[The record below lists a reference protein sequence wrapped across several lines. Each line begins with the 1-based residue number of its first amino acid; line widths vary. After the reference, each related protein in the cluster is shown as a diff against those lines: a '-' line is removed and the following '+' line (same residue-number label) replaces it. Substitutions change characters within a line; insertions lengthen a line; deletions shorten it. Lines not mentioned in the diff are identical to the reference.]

1 MSVKMTKYKHTE
13 FEDDSCS
20 SSIGSVILNSEGIST
35 SATHIRYHS
44 GMNFW
49 RARSKLERC
58 LFLICLGLS
67 LIIFILLVV
76 IITTATNNSPIKNE
90 WDDAQIL
97 HVSTSNSSFHCLTEH
112 CVTVAATIINSINPS
127 INPCDDFYE
136 YACGGWIKKNP
147 IPDGKSMWGTFGK
160 LEQDNQLVVKIALE
174 KELSEMKSK
183 AEQKAKLYYL
193 SCMDANETIEA
204 LGAQPMVDLLKR
216 IGDWNITNSNSSITD
231 RGFNVSSWNLQTS
244 MHVLQNVYNMGG
256 LFSWAVNEDD
266 RNSTRHIIQ
275 IDQGGLT
282 LPTTDNYLNK
292 TEHAKVLAAYLDYM
306 TKIGVLLG
314 GEEKDTKRQMQAVID
329 FETKLAEI
337 TIPQEDRRDEEK
349 LYNLMSIN
357 QLQKIAPFMSWVD
370 YFKNATKLVG
380 KKVDGRQMVVNFAPE
395 YFKKLSKLVQTYNE
409 TTDGKVVLNNYLVWQ
424 TVRSLTAFL
433 SRPFREAYK
442 GLRKALIGSEGR
454 EEQWRY
460 CVSDANN
467 VMGFAI
473 GAMFVRQVFH
483 GKSKPKAEE
492 MIASIREAF
501 VKNFKNLNW
510 MDSETRKLAEEKANA
525 ITDMI
530 GFPAFILSASELDE
544 RYQDL
549 NIKDNEYFLN
559 NIRINKYTLKKNL
572 EKLDQPVNKTTW
584 IMTPPTV
591 NAYYTPTKNQ
601 IVFPAG
607 ILQSPFYAMDNP
619 ASLNYGGIG
628 VVMGHELTH
637 AFDDQGREY
646 DLNGNLNKW
655 WNNATIQRFK
665 TQTECFVQQYGNY
678 EIENHHINGR
688 QTLGENIA
696 DNGGLKAAYHAYLNA
711 PKSYHDQLP
720 LPGLSSLNHRQLFF
734 INFAQVWCSA
744 ITSESL
750 NLQIEKDSHCPPK
763 FRVIGPLSNFPE
775 FSREFNCPRG
785 SHMNPDVKCEV
796 W

>member
-44 GMNFW
+44 GINFW
-49 RARSKLERC
+49 RARTKLERC
-58 LFLICLGLS
+58 LLCVCIGLS
-67 LIIFILLVV
+67 IFTFTLLF
-76 IITTATNNSPIKNE
+76 IDIKTATRSKNE
-90 WDDAQIL
+90 WEDAQIL
-97 HVSTSNSSFHCLTEH
+97 HVSSNNSFHCLTEH
-112 CVTVAATIINSINPS
+112 CVTVAASIINSINPS
-127 INPCDDFYE
+127 VDPCDDFYE

-193 SCMDANETIEA
+193 SCMDANETIET
-204 LGAQPMVDLLKR
+204 LGAEPMIDLLKVV
-216 IGDWNITNSNSSITD
+216 GDWNITNTNRSITD
-231 RGFNVSSWNLQTS
+231 RGFNVSNWNLQSS

-314 GEEKDTKRQMQAVID
+314 GEEKETRRQMQAVID

-357 QLQKIAPFMSWVD
+357 QLQKLAPFLSWVN

-380 KKVDGRQMVVNFAPE
+380 KSKKIDGRHMIVNFAPE
-395 YFKKLSKLVQTYNE
+395 YFRKLSKLVEEYNN
-409 TTDGKVVLNNYLVWQ
+409 TTEGKVILNNYLIWQ

-460 CVSDANN
+460 CVTDANN

-492 MIASIREAF
+492 MISSIREAF

-510 MDSETRKLAEEKANA
+510 MDGETRKLAEEKANA

-530 GFPAFILSASELDE
+530 GFPAFILSASELDQ

-549 NIKDNEYFLN
+549 AIEENEYFQN

-572 EKLDQPVNKTTW
+572 EKLDHPVNKTTW

-619 ASLNYGGIG
+619 SSLNYGGIG

-665 TQTECFVQQYGNY
+665 NQTECFVQQYGNY
-678 EIENHHINGR
+678 QIENRHINGR

-696 DNGGLKAAYHAYLNA
+696 DNGGLKAAYHAYLNS
-711 PKSYHDQLP
+711 PLNYHDQLP
-720 LPGLSSLNHRQLFF
+720 LPGLSHLNHRQLFF

-744 ITSESL
+744 TTSESL

-775 FSREFNCPRG
+775 FSREFNCPVR
-785 SHMNPDVKCEV
+785 SHMNPDAKCEV